1 MASLALQRCLHH
13 ASREAVARC
22 PECGHFFCREC
33 IAEHSERV
41 ICAAC
46 LRKLAASPSA
56 APRRWWNL
64 WPAFQLGAGVTLL
77 WVTFYAIG
85 RMLLALPAEFHD
97 DNLWRERFLHLSD
110 ADDEEAQDE

>member
-13 ASREAVARC
+13 AGREAVARC

-33 IAEHSERV
+33 IAEHHERV

-46 LRKLAASPSA
+46 LRKVAAASA
-56 APRRWWNL
+56 APLRSRLNL
-64 WPAFQLGAGVTLL
+64 WPALQLGAGFLLL
-77 WVTFYAIG
+77 WVCFYAVG

-97 DNLWRERFLHLSD
+97 DNLWRERVLQLSD
-110 ADDEEAQDE
+110 AEDEDE